1 MAFLIA
7 VVLSF
12 VPAFFYAAI
21 VYWLDRFEKEPLR
34 LLVGAFLWG
43 AFVATIGAIIWTSVL
58 QLGVGL
64 LVGDVA
70 ADVAG
75 TTLLAPIVEEIL
87 KGLAVALI
95 FVVFPHE
102 FDSILD
108 GMVYGAITAL
118 GFAATEN
125 VLYLY
130 FLGYQEG
137 GYVELIVLFILR
149 VILGGWGHAV
159 YTAFIGIGLAAGRL
173 HRGPAI
179 NKLLFPL
186 LGLFAAIFL
195 HALHNSMAVFLAG
208 AAGLGGLAA
217 MLLVDWFTWV
227 VALGVVIWAIRREQR
242 WMLDQ
247 LRDEVARGTLSEAQY
262 RTASSIMGQTRARLR
277 GREAGRFYNAC
288 ANLAQKK
295 HQLAY
300 LGEERDNSARVAM
313 LRAEVARLA
322 PLVAA

>member
-7 VVLSF
+7 VLLSF

-21 VYWLDRFEKEPLR
+21 VYWLDRFEKEPAK

-43 AFVATIGAIIWTSVL
+43 AMVATFGAIIWTSVL
-58 QLGVGL
+58 QLGVGM
-64 LVGDVA
+64 LVGDAA

-75 TTLLAPIVEEIL
+75 STLLAPVVEEVL

-95 FVVFPHE
+95 FVAFPHE

-137 GYVELIVLFILR
+137 GYAEMIALFVLR

-159 YTAFIGIGLAAGRL
+159 YTAFIGVGLAAGRL
-173 HRGPAI
+173 YRGPAI
-179 NKLLFPL
+179 NKLIFPL
-186 LGLFAAIFL
+186 IGLIVAIFL
-195 HALHNSMAVFLAG
+195 HALHNGMAVFLAG
-208 AAGLGGLAA
+208 SAGLGGLAA
-217 MLLVDWFTWV
+217 LLLVDWLGWA
-227 VALGVVIWAIRREQR
+227 VALGGG
-242 WMLDQ
+242 D
-247 LRDEVARGTLSEAQY
+247 
-262 RTASSIMGQTRARLR
+262 
-277 GREAGRFYNAC
+277 
-288 ANLAQKK
+288 
-295 HQLAY
+295 
-300 LGEERDNSARVAM
+300 LGDHA
-313 LRAEVARLA
+313 
-322 PLVAA
+322 